1 MKKFII
7 TEQQN
12 DRIKQIIKQVAE
24 TFTNDNVVKTEVVV
38 EEGKA
43 MMGGVYYILHPIF
56 YVTERTMGPDF
67 HLFKH
72 QLAQFVEDMV
82 GAPIHSATAT
92 IKNIKNEV
100 HNKRK

>member
-1 MKKFII
+1 MGQLILKMKYII

-12 DRIKQIIKQVAE
+12 DRIKEIIKQVAE
-24 TFTNDNVVKTEVVV
+24 TFTNDYVKKTEVAV
-38 EEGKA
+38 EEGEA
-43 MMGGVYYILHPIF
+43 MMGGTYYILHPIF

-82 GAPIHSATAT
+82 GFPVHSHTAT
-92 IKNIKNEV
+92 IKSSK
-100 HNKRK
+100 K

>member
-1 MKKFII
+1 MGQLILKMKYII

-12 DRIKQIIKQVAE
+12 DRIKEIIKQVAE
-24 TFTNDNVVKTEVVV
+24 TFTNDYVKKTEVAV
-38 EEGKA
+38 EEGEA
-43 MMGGVYYILHPIF
+43 MMGGTYYILHPIF

-82 GAPIHSATAT
+82 GVPVHSHTAT
-92 IKNIKNEV
+92 IKSSK
-100 HNKRK
+100 K

>member
-1 MKKFII
+1 MKRFII

-24 TFTNDNVVKTEVVV
+24 TFTNDNVVKTEVAV

-56 YVTERTMGPDF
+56 YVTERTAGPDF

-92 IKNIKNEV
+92 IKSSIK
-100 HNKRK
+100 

>member
-1 MKKFII
+1 MAKIVI
-7 TEQQN
+7 SESQN

-24 TFTNDNVVKTEVVV
+24 TFTNDYVMKTEVAI

-43 MMGGVYYILHPIF
+43 MMGGTYYILHPIF

-72 QLAQFVEDMV
+72 QLAQFVEDIV
-82 GAPIHSATAT
+82 GVPVHSATAS
-92 IKNIKNEV
+92 IRNINNEIR
-100 HNKRK
+100 NNRK

>member
-1 MKKFII
+1 MKYII

-12 DRIKQIIKQVAE
+12 DRIKEIIKQVAE
-24 TFTNDNVVKTEVVV
+24 TFTNEYVKKTEVAV
-38 EEGKA
+38 EEGIA
-43 MMGGVYYILHPIF
+43 MMGGTYYILHPIF

-82 GAPIHSATAT
+82 GVPVHSHTAT
-92 IKNIKNEV
+92 IKSSK
-100 HNKRK
+100 K

>member
-1 MKKFII
+1 MKRFII

-24 TFTNDNVVKTEVVV
+24 TFTNDNVVKTEVAV
-38 EEGKA
+38 EEGKD

-56 YVTERTMGPDF
+56 YVTERTAGPDF

-92 IKNIKNEV
+92 IKNIKHEV
-100 HNKRK
+100 HNNRK

>member
-1 MKKFII
+1 MRYII
-7 TEQQN
+7 TEEQN
-12 DRIKQIIKQVAE
+12 NRIKEIIKQVAE
-24 TFTNDNVVKTEVVV
+24 TFTNDYVMKTEVVV

-43 MMGGVYYILHPIF
+43 MMGGVYYMLHPIF

>member
-1 MKKFII
+1 MKRYII

-12 DRIKQIIKQVAE
+12 DRIKEIIKQVAE
-24 TFTNDNVVKTEVVV
+24 TFTNNSVMKTEVAI

-43 MMGGVYYILHPIF
+43 MMGGTYYILHPIF

-67 HLFKH
+67 HFFKH

-82 GAPIHSATAT
+82 GVPVHSATAT
-92 IKNIKNEV
+92 IRNINHEV
-100 HNKRK
+100 RNNRK